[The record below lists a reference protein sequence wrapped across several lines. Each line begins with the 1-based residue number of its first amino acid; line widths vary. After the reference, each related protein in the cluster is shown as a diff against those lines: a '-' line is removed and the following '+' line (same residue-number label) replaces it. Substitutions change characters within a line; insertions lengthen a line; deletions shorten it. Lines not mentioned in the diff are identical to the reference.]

1 MLEPNQAL
9 EHQVEQLIK
18 NLNNFFELQ
27 KANAKELEELNQK
40 LGKIALSFFHLESL
54 IKAEVIGLSAV
65 IAMLI
70 PLLIKIISL
79 C

>member
-1 MLEPNQAL
+1 MLEPNPAL

-18 NLNNFFELQ
+18 SLNDFFEFQ
-27 KANAKELEELNQK
+27 KINAEELNQK
-40 LGKIALSFFHLESL
+40 LSKIALSFFHLESL